1 MAVYKA
7 VLSAADEPSA
17 RQRTAL
23 RQMLNLSQWRGLSH
37 TIAGSRGQTPRAAE
51 LFLFFALEWQG
62 GRYGF
67 TRPSWQPGTR
77 RDKGMEA

>member
-37 TIAGSRGQTPRAAE
+37 IFARHRGPNAPDGEAFS
-51 LFLFFALEWQG
+51 FL
-62 GRYGF
+62 
-67 TRPSWQPGTR
+67 
-77 RDKGMEA
+77 